1 MNAQVCARNTP
12 ADVFGR
18 GEEPRLCFETAP
30 GELHFRLKVLL
41 SPLPWTWRFLQ
52 HHLLFRSGS
61 VKPGERPE
69 MLSVYLQ

>member
-12 ADVFGR
+12 VDVFGR

-41 SPLPWTWRFLQ
+41 FPLPWTWRFLQ
-52 HHLLFRSGS
+52 HPLLFLSGS
-61 VKPGERPE
+61 VKPGEGPE